1 MSYFQFYQ
9 PFTGVVRHLVIIN
22 VLVYFGTGLLL
33 GERSIDLDT
42 YQYISLGRLQLAAFL
57 PGSQYYQ
64 PFQLVTHMFMHE
76 GIGHLLFNMLALY
89 FFGTSVEMAW
99 GHRRFLF
106 FNFA

>member
-42 YQYISLGRLQLAAFL
+42 YQYISLGRRQLGKL
-57 PGSQYYQ
+57 P
-64 PFQLVTHMFMHE
+64 
-76 GIGHLLFNMLALY
+76 A
-89 FFGTSVEMAW
+89 
-99 GHRRFLF
+99 
-106 FNFA
+106 